1 MLPIKPLSVQLSP
14 IIVTQRP
21 RMHILRSTNMKKYN
35 IENCQFLL
43 DTIVICP
50 TSYTSPSE
58 KRQRTELSSSTPEMN
73 SGLLE
78 YSTGPRSEGPLISFL
93 HAHICSSDHPYSY
106 SLGLPPKNVSDS
118 GLLDSEICLS
128 VAFSTCLSVFSSA
141 FGFFST
147 CSVSMGW
154 LGTPWLASTCFSSAA
169 GGS

>member
-154 LGTPWLASTCFSSAA
+154 LASTCFSSAA